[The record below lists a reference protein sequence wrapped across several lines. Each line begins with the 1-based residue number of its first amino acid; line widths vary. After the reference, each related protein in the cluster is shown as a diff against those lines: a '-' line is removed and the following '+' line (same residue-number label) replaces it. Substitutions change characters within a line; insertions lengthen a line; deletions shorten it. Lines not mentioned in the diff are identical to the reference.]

1 MRCFNTA
8 GRPAA
13 MTLLL
18 LSALLEFAPAPASAG
33 QYSQSYIVGTPYRVG
48 GRIYV
53 PREELDYD
61 RVGTASWYG
70 TDFHGRRTASGEI
83 YNMHALTAA
92 HPTLP
97 LSTVVRVTNLD
108 NGLSVVVRINDRGPY
123 VGNRIIDLSRA
134 GGRTLGFDAR
144 GTARVRVAVLREA
157 TLRLKGGGPI
167 ADVAAEAGERLSVT
181 TSSRPRRMRAKS
193 RR

>member
-13 MTLLL
+13 MALLL
-18 LSALLEFAPAPASAG
+18 LTALLEFAPAPASAG
-33 QYSQSYIVGTPYRVG
+33 QYSVGTPYRVG

-53 PREELDYD
+53 PREEFDYD

-70 TDFHGRRTASGEI
+70 ADFHGRRTASGEI

-97 LSTVVRVTNLD
+97 LSTVVRVSNLD

-134 GGRTLGFDAR
+134 GARTLGFDAR
-144 GTARVRVAVLREA
+144 GTTRVRVTVLREA
-157 TLRLKGGGPI
+157 TLRLKSGGAI
-167 ADVAAEAGERLSVT
+167 ADAAAEAGERLSVT
-181 TSSRPRRMRAKS
+181 TSSRPRRMRARP